1 MEVLFAITLFGL
13 LGAGGALALGLLA
26 MSAGGATDLKFGTPL
41 MWWRVAFQGIAVLV
55 LLGFTMLQYLVSH

>member
-13 LGAGGALALGLLA
+13 LGAGASLVLGLLA

-41 MWWRVAFQGIAVLV
+41 MWWRVAFQGLAALV
-55 LLGFTMLQYLVSH
+55 LLGLLALQRV